1 MKSIFAKISTVA
13 AAAVALTVGGAMA
26 GLGLTLMALMAVIG
40 FASFGVALLVLPFIN
55 AADVQE
61 KFEEMNRFRKEAP
74 VS

>member
-40 FASFGVALLVLPFIN
+40 FASFGVALLFLPFIN
-55 AADVQE
+55 PADVQE

>member
-1 MKSIFAKISTVA
+1 MKSILEKISIVA

-26 GLGLTLMALMAVIG
+26 GLGLTLLAFMAVIG

-55 AADVQE
+55 PARMQE
-61 KFEEMNRFRKEAP
+61 KFEEMNRFRSEAP

>member
-1 MKSIFAKISTVA
+1 MKSILAKISTVA

-40 FASFGVALLVLPFIN
+40 FASLGVALLVLPFIN
-55 AADVQE
+55 PTEMQE

-74 VS
+74 AA

>member
-40 FASFGVALLVLPFIN
+40 FASFGVALLVLPFISP
-55 AADVQE
+55 ADVQE
-61 KFEEMNRFRKEAP
+61 KFEEMSRFRKEAP